1 MAMLEE
7 DGTSLGCVDCLGD
20 GGRISS
26 RHEDLSS
33 QGAAAFKAVRRVG
46 LVRMKKVCG
55 GKRLIPIPK
64 IVCNFNRKL
73 AGGGG
78 GKAYIQK
85 NL

>member
-1 MAMLEE
+1 MLEK
-7 DGTSLGCVDCLGD
+7 DGTSLGRVDCLGD
-20 GGRISS
+20 GGPISS
-26 RHEDLSS
+26 VHEDLCS

-46 LVRMKKVCG
+46 LVHMKNICG

-64 IVCNFNRKL
+64 IVISIGNRWW
-73 AGGGG
+73 GG